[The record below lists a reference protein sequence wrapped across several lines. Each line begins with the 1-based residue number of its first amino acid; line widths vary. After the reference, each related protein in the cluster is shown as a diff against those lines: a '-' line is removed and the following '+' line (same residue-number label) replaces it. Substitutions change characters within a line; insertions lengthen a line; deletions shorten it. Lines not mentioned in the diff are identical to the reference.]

1 MRILLFGNPS
11 MYHSNLAKG
20 LRELGHEVRLI
31 SSRFGWRR
39 FPVDDILLERRQD
52 INGKLAFMDYLLKAM
67 PILWKCKGYDIV
79 ELHHPMFLDLRGSMM
94 KPFYHHLRRNNKAL
108 VMGSVGDDFHTLNQ
122 IINHD
127 TLRYSEQKLNGAL
140 QKGSDVEMMRQQY
153 LYGDCAQ
160 YCKNVAED
168 CDAIVPVLYEYWACY
183 NEVYPEKLHY
193 IPLPVIIPERN
204 ENDFCIGEK
213 VNLFIGLQRDRMH
226 IKGTDIMLR
235 VAEDI
240 KHDFPDLCELKI
252 VENVPYKEYEEI
264 MNSSDVLLD
273 QLYSYT
279 PAMNA
284 LLAMSKGIVVVG
296 GGEPEN
302 YDILGEKKLR
312 PIINVQPN
320 YDSVYNELKNL
331 ITHKERLPELKR
343 QSVEYVRKH
352 HDYLKVAKEYE
363 ALYLDL
369 LSAYETNK

>member
-1 MRILLFGNPS
+1 

-52 INGKLAFMDYLLKAM
+52 INGKLAFMDYLLKAI

-94 KPFYHHLRRNNKAL
+94 QPFYNYLRRNNKAL
-108 VMGSVGDDFHTLNQ
+108 VMGSVGDDFHTLDQ

-127 TLRYSEQKLNGAL
+127 ILKYSEQKLNGIL
-140 QKGSDVEMMRQQY
+140 QTGSDVEMMRQQY
-153 LYGDCAQ
+153 LYGNCAE
-160 YCKNVAED
+160 YCNKVAED

-183 NEVYPEKLHY
+183 NEVYPRKVHY

-204 ENDFCIGEK
+204 GNDFSIGEK

-235 VAEDI
+235 AAEDI
-240 KHDFPDLCELKI
+240 QRDFPNLCELKI

-284 LLAMSKGIVVVG
+284 LLAMSKGIVAVG